1 MRKIFII
8 ARWEF
13 IEKIKTRSFV
23 ISLILTPLIIVA
35 FSFFPSLLAEEE
47 SDRTVVVGILDPSS
61 VFTREMI
68 DKLED
73 FRIKQDQPAYIMINL
88 YQSGK
93 DITELLKRA
102 DSLVVKGSLE
112 GVVIITDS
120 SGSYLLEY
128 RSINAGN
135 LKNTKR
141 IEKAFNEVRIMHH
154 LEQAGVA
161 PDIMSYIFEDS
172 DIRVV
177 RLNLSGKESES
188 SFLEIFF
195 SSLVFIMILVFII
208 LSSGGMLI
216 RSLVE
221 EKSNRLIEILVS
233 SCKPEELLTGKILGL
248 SLLALVQ
255 ITIWIILGIFLTGI
269 QLIPLSAF
277 DYLLPMLVYFILGF
291 LFYTALFVGIGSV
304 VNTEQEAQQI
314 TGYLTLILFLP
325 VIFAVSSIQNPD
337 SWMVN
342 ALTYIPFTTPVIM
355 LLKFNIKPVPVHE
368 IFITV
373 SLLVFS
379 IFLVIIITSR
389 IFRIGI
395 LSYGKMPA
403 IKKIFQWINEN

>member
-1 MRKIFII
+1 
-8 ARWEF
+8 
-13 IEKIKTRSFV
+13 
-23 ISLILTPLIIVA
+23 
-35 FSFFPSLLAEEE
+35 
-47 SDRTVVVGILDPSS
+47 
-61 VFTREMI
+61 
-68 DKLED
+68 
-73 FRIKQDQPAYIMINL
+73 
-88 YQSGK
+88 
-93 DITELLKRA
+93 
-102 DSLVVKGSLE
+102 
-112 GVVIITDS
+112 
-120 SGSYLLEY
+120 
-128 RSINAGN
+128 
-135 LKNTKR
+135 
-141 IEKAFNEVRIMHH
+141 
-154 LEQAGVA
+154 
-161 PDIMSYIFEDS
+161 
-172 DIRVV
+172 
-177 RLNLSGKESES
+177 
-188 SFLEIFF
+188 
-195 SSLVFIMILVFII
+195 VFII